1 MNYHPVTSWPTR
13 LGLRRQSAAATAL
26 SLPAEREFRK
36 GDTLVPQPSDASAW
50 THSGQECPPHAP
62 LRGMPKRRRAPLA
75 AAVQDVVMPP
85 LRLLT
90 LLTLLFL
97 GAGAPAIF
105 SATPAEPQDIAFT
118 AKADGSEQRYVELL
132 PPGFDASTP
141 HEVLLALHG
150 HGSDRWQ
157 FIRDARGEC
166 RGSRDVAARFG
177 MIFVSPDYRAKTSWM
192 GPLAEAD
199 MVQIIAELR
208 QRHKV
213 GRVFLVGG
221 SMGGTAVLT
230 FAALHPELV
239 AGVCSLNGT
248 ANHVE
253 YDKFQ
258 DAIAASFGGT
268 KAQVPDEYK
277 KRSAELWPEKFT
289 MPVAFTTG
297 GKDSLVPPASV
308 LRLAE
313 KLKQDGR
320 KMLLLHREAGGH
332 ATTYLDTATALE
344 FVLREAGATPLVPAG
359 LSAED
364 QRWFAAE
371 SRKLAD
377 KLAPLRARLV
387 APGEAAK
394 ADAFAAADVFLK
406 GFTWALRYETSLTT
420 NDVASLKKALLRG
433 HQRADALLANQQP
446 WTARKGK
453 VLRAYVSAVDGSTQ
467 PYGLNVPASYD
478 GSKPMR
484 LDVVLHG
491 SSKPV
496 GMSELKFIA
505 RFDEGDEAA
514 KSAPDV
520 DFIELHPLGRVE
532 NCYRWAGET
541 DVFEAI
547 EAVCR
552 NYKIDRDRIVLRGMS
567 MGASGTWHLGLKHPS
582 RFVALGPYCGYVDTH
597 RFSETPIASFIRV
610 GPLPPHQER
619 GLHMLDSIDYAA
631 NAGVVPAIAAIGDKD
646 VFFQSHV
653 HMKEAMAKE
662 GLQMVNLISPGTGHT
677 IDPVT
682 HREQMR
688 RIGEHVAKGLDHA
701 RKELRFVTWTLKYN
715 RCHWL
720 ELLALG
726 EHYERAEII
735 AKAADDGLVEV
746 SLAKNITQ
754 FAIHPPMLASRS
766 AKVSIAG
773 QEVSLPKRK
782 TSEAAHALVFA
793 LEQGKWKFAG
803 PRASVAL
810 AGKRPGVQGPIDDA
824 FASPFLC
831 VRGTGTP
838 WNPAVGAWTDASLR
852 RFAYEFA
859 RYMRGDLPVKNDTEV
874 TEADVRTKHLI
885 LFGDPGSNPW
895 IAKALPKL
903 PLTWTRDTVK
913 LGTESHAAKN
923 HAPVFISASP
933 FPGAGDRYVV
943 INSGHT
949 FHEKEFAAFNYLLF
963 PRLGDWAVMRVSPGA
978 EAWKPGMAT
987 FPEEPIRAGYFDEQ
1001 WKLTVGA
1008 AR

>member
-1 MNYHPVTSWPTR
+1 MKSASQRFAIATLAFR
-13 LGLRRQSAAATAL
+13 LSLSATFAAT
-26 SLPAEREFRK
+26 P
-36 GDTLVPQPSDASAW
+36 D
-50 THSGQECPPHAP
+50 
-62 LRGMPKRRRAPLA
+62 
-75 AAVQDVVMPP
+75 
-85 LRLLT
+85 
-90 LLTLLFL
+90 
-97 GAGAPAIF
+97 
-105 SATPAEPQDIAFT
+105 EPQDLAFT

-132 PPGFDASTP
+132 PPGFKATEAHD
-141 HEVLLALHG
+141 VLLAFHG

-157 FIRDARGEC
+157 FIREARGEC

-199 MVQIIAELR
+199 TVQLIAELR

-230 FAALHPELV
+230 FAALHPDLV

-248 ANHVE
+248 ANHVD

-268 KAQVPDEYK
+268 KAQVPEEYK

-297 GKDSLVPPASV
+297 GKDELVPPQSV
-308 LRLAE
+308 LRLAD
-313 KLKQDGR
+313 KLEQAGHKT
-320 KMLLLHREAGGH
+320 LLIHRESGGH
-332 ATTYLDTATALE
+332 ATDYADTVAALE
-344 FVLREAGATPLVPAG
+344 FVLREADASLQIPAG
-359 LSAED
+359 LNIAD
-364 QRWFAAE
+364 QILIREQLARLHFLRLFLRDCVPK
-371 SRKLAD
+371 SGKLASAD
-377 KLAPLRARLV
+377 IRGDV
-387 APGEAAK
+387 DVFAK
-394 ADAFAAADVFLK
+394 AA
-406 GFTWALRYETSLTT
+406 TWAMRYEASLTT
-420 NDVASLKKALLRG
+420 NDVALLKKALARG
-433 HQRADALLANQQP
+433 LQRGDDLLGDSKEA
-446 WTARKGK
+446 WTRRKGK
-453 VLRAYVSAVDGSTQ
+453 VLRGYVSAVDGSTQ
-467 PYGLNVPASYD
+467 PYGLIIPASYD

-496 GMSELKFIA
+496 GMSELRFGA
-505 RFDEGDEAA
+505 RFDEGDDAA

-597 RFSETPIASFIRV
+597 RFSETPIAGFIKV

-631 NAGVVPAIAAIGDKD
+631 NAAVVPAIGAIGDKD

-653 HMKEAMAKE
+653 HMKEVMAKE
-662 GLQMVNLISPGTGHT
+662 GLEMVNLISPGTGHT

-688 RIGEHVAKGLDHA
+688 RIGEHVAKGLEHA

-726 EHYERAEII
+726 EHYERAEFV
-735 AKAADDGLVEV
+735 AKVADDGSVDV
-746 SLAKNITQ
+746 SVAKNITS
-754 FAIHPPMLASRS
+754 FAIHPPIATLADS
-766 AKVSIAG
+766 KVRIAG
-773 QEVSLPKRK
+773 QEIRVDGFRPNFR
-782 TSEAAHALVFA
+782 TSGAVPV
-793 LEQGKWKFAG
+793 
-803 PRASVAL
+803 PRAHVFRMEAGQWRYGGSRFGL
-810 AGKRPGVQGPIDDA
+810 PEGKRPGVQGPIDDA

-838 WNPAVGAWTDASLR
+838 WNPAVGAWADASLR
-852 RFAYEFA
+852 RFAYEWA

-874 TEADVRTKHLI
+874 TDADVRTKHLI

-895 IAKALPKL
+895 IAKALPSL
-903 PLTWTRDTVK
+903 PVTWTRDTVK
-913 LGTESHAAKN
+913 LGAEGHSAKD
-923 HAPVFISASP
+923 HAPVLINASP

-963 PRLGDWAVMRVSPGA
+963 PRHGDWAVMKVGAGA
-978 EAWKPGMAT
+978 EAWKPGAAT
-987 FPEEPIRAGYFDEQ
+987 FPEEAMRAGYFDEQ
-1001 WKLTVGA
+1001 WKLPSQA
-1008 AR
+1008 K

>member
-1 MNYHPVTSWPTR
+1 MSNKAANLALVRW
-13 LGLRRQSAAATAL
+13 LRFAAAAFLVAL
-26 SLPAEREFRK
+26 NHAALAQAPLDLEFR
-36 GDTLVPQPSDASAW
+36 
-50 THSGQECPPHAP
+50 
-62 LRGMPKRRRAPLA
+62 
-75 AAVQDVVMPP
+75 
-85 LRLLT
+85 
-90 LLTLLFL
+90 
-97 GAGAPAIF
+97 
-105 SATPAEPQDIAFT
+105 
-118 AKADGSEQRYVELL
+118 AKADGSMQSYVEWL
-132 PPGFDASTP
+132 PPGFDAATTNDA
-141 HEVLLALHG
+141 LLAFHG

-177 MIFVSPDYRAKTSWM
+177 MIFVCPDYRAKTSWM

-199 MVQIIAELR
+199 TVQLIAELR
-208 QRHKV
+208 QRHRV

-268 KAQVPDEYK
+268 KAQVPEEYR
-277 KRSAELWPEKFT
+277 KRSAELRPEKFT
-289 MPVAFTTG
+289 MPTALTTG
-297 GKDSLVPPASV
+297 GKDTAVPPQSV

-313 KLKQDGR
+313 KLKQAGR
-320 KMLLLHREAGGH
+320 KTLLLHRENGGH
-332 ATTYLDTATALE
+332 ATTYEDTTAALE
-344 FVLREAGATPLVPAG
+344 FVLREAGAMPLGPAG
-359 LSAED
+359 LSAD
-364 QRWFAAE
+364 DR
-371 SRKLAD
+371 
-377 KLAPLRARLV
+377 RLV
-387 APGEAAK
+387 QGQLDTLNRKTALLRETQRGASPQFTELI
-394 ADAFAAADVFLK
+394 ADADGFAK
-406 GFTWALRYETSLTT
+406 GVTWALRYETSLTT
-420 NDVASLKKALLRG
+420 NDVALIKKALTRG
-433 HQRADALLANQQP
+433 LQRADLLLDGKRP
-446 WTARKGK
+446 WSVRNGK
-453 VLRAYVSAVDGSTQ
+453 ILRAYVSAVDGSTQ
-467 PYGLNVPASYD
+467 PYGVIVPASYD
-478 GSKPMR
+478 GTKPMR

-496 GMSELKFIA
+496 GMSELKFGA
-505 RFDEGDEAA
+505 RFDEGDDAA

-552 NYKIDRDRIVLRGMS
+552 NYRIDRDRIVLRGMS

-597 RFSETPIASFIRV
+597 RFSETPVASFIRV

-619 GLHMLDSIDYAA
+619 GLHMIDSIDYAA
-631 NAGVVPAIAAIGDKD
+631 NASVVPAIAAIGDRD

-653 HMKEAMAKE
+653 HMKEVMAKE
-662 GLQMVNLISPGTGHT
+662 GLEMVNLISPGTGHT

-688 RIGEHVAKGLDHA
+688 RIAEHVAKGLDHA

-735 AKAADDGLVEV
+735 AKAADDGSVEV
-746 SLAKNITQ
+746 SFAKNITQ
-754 FAIHPPMLASRS
+754 FSIHPPMLASPG
-766 AKVSIAG
+766 AKVRIAG
-773 QEVSLPKRK
+773 VEVPLPKQ
-782 TSEAAHALVFA
+782 TATEPQALVFA

-803 PRASVAL
+803 RRNSVAL
-810 AGKRPGVQGPIDDA
+810 TGKRPGVQGPIDDA

-838 WNPAVGAWTDASLR
+838 WNPAVGAWADASLR
-852 RFAYEFA
+852 RFAYEWA
-859 RYMRGDLPVKNDTEV
+859 RYMRGDLPVKNDTDV
-874 TEADVRTKHLI
+874 TETDVRTKHLI

-903 PLTWTRDTVK
+903 PLTWTRDEVK
-913 LGTESHAAKN
+913 FGTESHAAKD
-923 HAPVFISASP
+923 HAPVLINASP
-933 FPGAGDRYVV
+933 FPGASDRYVV

-963 PRLGDWAVMRVSPGA
+963 PRLADWAVMRVTAGA
-978 EAWKPGMAT
+978 EAWRTGAE
-987 FPEEPIRAGYFDEQ
+987 FPESAVRAGYFNEE
-1001 WKLTVGA
+1001 WKVPTVP

>member
-1 MNYHPVTSWPTR
+1 MPPTPPR
-13 LGLRRQSAAATAL
+13 YRVLGSCLLALLFTFAAFAATL
-26 SLPAEREFRK
+26 DEPR
-36 GDTLVPQPSDASAW
+36 D
-50 THSGQECPPHAP
+50 
-62 LRGMPKRRRAPLA
+62 
-75 AAVQDVVMPP
+75 
-85 LRLLT
+85 LT
-90 LLTLLFL
+90 
-97 GAGAPAIF
+97 
-105 SATPAEPQDIAFT
+105 FT

-132 PPGFDASTP
+132 PPGFDASAP
-141 HEVLLALHG
+141 HDVLLAFHG

-199 MVQIIAELR
+199 TVQLIAELR

-268 KAQVPDEYK
+268 KAQVPEEYR

-289 MPVAFTTG
+289 MPISFTTG
-297 GKDSLVPPASV
+297 GKDTAVPPQSV

-313 KLKQDGR
+313 KLKQAKR
-320 KMLLLHREAGGH
+320 RTLLLHRENGGH
-332 ATTYLDTATALE
+332 STSYEDTTAALE
-344 FVLREAGATPLVPAG
+344 FVLREAGNVPADEREA
-359 LSAED
+359 LAKAAAAVKATSAN
-364 QRWFAAE
+364 
-371 SRKLAD
+371 AD
-377 KLAPLRARLV
+377 LRADAEV
-387 APGEAAK
+387 FAK
-394 ADAFAAADVFLK
+394 GAM
-406 GFTWALRYETSLTT
+406 WALRYDTT
-420 NDVASLKKALLRG
+420 LAPNDLAAIKKAVGRASQRAASLA
-433 HQRADALLANQQP
+433 ANAP
-446 WTARKGK
+446 AWPAKKGK

-467 PYGLNVPASYD
+467 PYGVIIPASYD
-478 GSKPMR
+478 GTKPMR

-505 RFDEGDEAA
+505 RFDEGDEPA

-597 RFSETPIASFIRV
+597 RFSETPIVSFIKV
-610 GPLPPHQER
+610 GPLPVHQER

-653 HMKEAMAKE
+653 HMKEVMAKE
-662 GLQMVNLISPGTGHT
+662 GLEMVNLISPGTGHV
-677 IDPVT
+677 IDPKT
-682 HREQMR
+682 HAEQMR
-688 RIGEHVAKGLDHA
+688 RIGEHAAKGLQHA
-701 RKELRFVTWTLKYN
+701 RKELRFVTWTLKYS

-726 EHYERAEII
+726 EHYERAEIV
-735 AKAADDGLVEV
+735 AKAAEDGSVDV

-754 FAIHPPMLASRS
+754 FAVHPPMLTSPNASVR
-766 AKVSIAG
+766 IAG
-773 QEVSLPKRK
+773 QQVTLPKR
-782 TSEAAHALVFA
+782 SADAPQALVFA
-793 LEQGKWKFAG
+793 LEKGIWKFAG
-803 PRASVAL
+803 PRTSVPL
-810 AGKRPGVQGPIDDA
+810 TGKRPGVQGPIDDA

-838 WNPAVGAWTDASLR
+838 WNPAVGAWADASLR

-895 IAKALPKL
+895 IARALPRL
-903 PLTWTRDTVK
+903 PLTWTRDSVK
-913 LGTESHAAKN
+913 LGAQSHAAKN
-923 HAPVFISASP
+923 HAPVLINASP
-933 FPGAGDRYVV
+933 FPGAGNRYVV

-963 PRLGDWAVMRVSPGA
+963 PRHGDWAVMQLGVGA
-978 EAWKPGMAT
+978 EQWKPGGE
-987 FPEEPIRAGYFDEQ
+987 FPEEAIRAGYFDAQ
-1001 WKLTVGA
+1001 WKFATGSEGG
-1008 AR
+1008 R

>member
-1 MNYHPVTSWPTR
+1 MKSASKLFAIVT
-13 LGLRRQSAAATAL
+13 LAFGL
-26 SLPAEREFRK
+26 SL
-36 GDTLVPQPSDASAW
+36 
-50 THSGQECPPHAP
+50 
-62 LRGMPKRRRAPLA
+62 
-75 AAVQDVVMPP
+75 
-85 LRLLT
+85 
-90 LLTLLFL
+90 
-97 GAGAPAIF
+97 
-105 SATPAEPQDIAFT
+105 SATFAASPEPQDMSFI

-132 PPGFDASTP
+132 PPGFNAAEP
-141 HEVLLALHG
+141 HDVLLAFHG

-177 MIFVSPDYRAKTSWM
+177 MIFVSPDYRARTSWM
-192 GPLAEAD
+192 GPMAEAD
-199 MVQIIAELR
+199 TVQLIAELR

-230 FAALHPELV
+230 FAALHPELL

-268 KAQVPDEYK
+268 KAQVPEEYK

-289 MPVAFTTG
+289 MPTAFTTG
-297 GKDSLVPPASV
+297 GKDTAVPPQSV

-313 KLKQDGR
+313 KLKQAKR
-320 KMLLLHREAGGH
+320 KVLLLHHENGGH
-332 ATTYLDTATALE
+332 ATTCEDTVAALE
-344 FVLREAGATPLVPAG
+344 FVLREAGAPSLGPAG

-364 QRWFAAE
+364 SKALLAQLELLNQRSGF
-371 SRKLAD
+371 
-377 KLAPLRARLV
+377 LRRAYQGAFKRPVYDLV
-387 APGEAAK
+387 ADFEVFAK
-394 ADAFAAADVFLK
+394 GV
-406 GFTWALRYETSLTT
+406 TWALRYETALTT
-420 NDVASLKKALLRG
+420 NDVTQLKKAAGRGLQRAEALIADAKPWATRQGKALRG
-433 HQRADALLANQQP
+433 FI
-446 WTARKGK
+446 
-453 VLRAYVSAVDGSTQ
+453 SAVDGSTQ
-467 PYGLNVPASYD
+467 PYGLIIPASYD
-478 GSKPMR
+478 GTKPMR

-505 RFDEGDEAA
+505 RFDEGDEPA

-597 RFSETPIASFIRV
+597 RFSETPIASFIKV
-610 GPLPPHQER
+610 GPLPGHQER

-631 NAGVVPAIAAIGDKD
+631 NAGVVPAIGAIGDKD

-653 HMKEAMAKE
+653 HMKEVMAKE
-662 GLQMVNLISPGTGHT
+662 GIEMVNLISPGTGHT

-688 RIGEHVAKGLDHA
+688 RIGEHVAKGLEHA

-726 EHYERAEII
+726 EHYERAEIV
-735 AKAADDGLVEV
+735 AKAADDGSVDV
-746 SLAKNITQ
+746 TLAKNIAQ
-754 FAIHPPMLASRS
+754 FAVHPPMLASLN
-766 AKVSIAG
+766 AKVRIAG
-773 QEVSLPKRK
+773 EEVTLPKR
-782 TSEAAHALVFA
+782 SVNEPQALVFS
-793 LEQGKWKFAG
+793 LEQGKWKFTG
-803 PRASVAL
+803 SRASVVL
-810 AGKRPGVQGPIDDA
+810 TGKRPGVQGPIDDA

-838 WNPAVGAWTDASLR
+838 WNPAVGAWADASLR

-859 RYMRGDLPVKNDTEV
+859 RYMRGDVPVKNDTEV

-903 PLTWTRDTVK
+903 PITWTRDQMK
-913 LGTESHAAKN
+913 LGPESHSAKD
-923 HAPVFISASP
+923 HAPALISASP

-963 PRLGDWAVMRVSPGA
+963 PRHGDWAVMKLGAGA
-978 EAWKPGMAT
+978 EAWKPGAPT
-987 FPEEPIRAGYFDEQ
+987 FPEEVVRAGYFNEQ
-1001 WKLTVGA
+1001 WKLPTMP

>member
-1 MNYHPVTSWPTR
+1 MKSAFQLFAIATLAFGLR
-13 LGLRRQSAAATAL
+13 LGGAFAGT
-26 SLPAEREFRK
+26 
-36 GDTLVPQPSDASAW
+36 SD
-50 THSGQECPPHAP
+50 
-62 LRGMPKRRRAPLA
+62 
-75 AAVQDVVMPP
+75 
-85 LRLLT
+85 
-90 LLTLLFL
+90 
-97 GAGAPAIF
+97 
-105 SATPAEPQDIAFT
+105 EPQDIPFT

-132 PPGFDASTP
+132 PAGFNATETHD
-141 HEVLLALHG
+141 VLLAFHG

-199 MVQIIAELR
+199 TVQLIAELQ

-230 FAALHPELV
+230 FAALHPDLV

-268 KAQVPDEYK
+268 KAQVPEEYR
-277 KRSAELWPEKFT
+277 KRSAELRPEKFT
-289 MPVAFTTG
+289 MPTALTTG
-297 GKDSLVPPASV
+297 GKDTAVPPQSV

-313 KLKQDGR
+313 KLKQAGR
-320 KMLLLHREAGGH
+320 KTLLLHRENGGH
-332 ATTYLDTATALE
+332 ATTYEDTTAALE
-344 FVLREAGATPLVPAG
+344 FVLREAGAMPLGPAG
-359 LSAED
+359 LSAD
-364 QRWFAAE
+364 DR
-371 SRKLAD
+371 
-377 KLAPLRARLV
+377 RLV
-387 APGEAAK
+387 QGQLDTLNRKTALLRETQRGASPQFTELI
-394 ADAFAAADVFLK
+394 ADADGFAK
-406 GFTWALRYETSLTT
+406 GVTWALRYETSLTT
-420 NDVASLKKALLRG
+420 NDVALIKKALTRG
-433 HQRADALLANQQP
+433 LQRADLLLDGKRP
-446 WTARKGK
+446 WSVRNGK
-453 VLRAYVSAVDGSTQ
+453 ILRAYVSAVDGSTQ
-467 PYGLNVPASYD
+467 PYGVIVPASYD
-478 GSKPMR
+478 GTKPMR

-496 GMSELKFIA
+496 GMSELKFGA
-505 RFDEGDEAA
+505 RFDEGDDAA

-552 NYKIDRDRIVLRGMS
+552 NYRIDRDRIVLRGMS

-597 RFSETPIASFIRV
+597 RFSETPVASFIRV

-619 GLHMLDSIDYAA
+619 GLHMIDSIDYAA
-631 NAGVVPAIAAIGDKD
+631 NASVVPAIAAIGDRD

-653 HMKEAMAKE
+653 HMKEVMAKE
-662 GLQMVNLISPGTGHT
+662 GLEMVNLISPGTGHT

-688 RIGEHVAKGLDHA
+688 RIAEHVAKGLDHA

-735 AKAADDGLVEV
+735 AKAADDGSVEV
-746 SLAKNITQ
+746 SFAKNITQ
-754 FAIHPPMLASRS
+754 FSIHPPMLASPG
-766 AKVSIAG
+766 AKVRIAG
-773 QEVSLPKRK
+773 VEVPLPKQ
-782 TSEAAHALVFA
+782 TATEPQALVFA

-803 PRASVAL
+803 RRNSVAL
-810 AGKRPGVQGPIDDA
+810 TGKRPGVQGPIDDA

-838 WNPAVGAWTDASLR
+838 WNPAVGAWADASLR
-852 RFAYEFA
+852 RFAYEWA
-859 RYMRGDLPVKNDTEV
+859 RYMRGDLPVKNDTDV
-874 TEADVRTKHLI
+874 TETDVRTKHLI

-903 PLTWTRDTVK
+903 PLTWTRDEVK
-913 LGTESHAAKN
+913 FGTESHAAKD
-923 HAPVFISASP
+923 HAPVLINASP
-933 FPGAGDRYVV
+933 FPGASDRYVV

-963 PRLGDWAVMRVSPGA
+963 PRLADWAVMRVTAGA
-978 EAWKPGMAT
+978 EAWRTGAE
-987 FPEEPIRAGYFDEQ
+987 FPESAVRAGYFNEE
-1001 WKLTVGA
+1001 WKVPTVP

>member
-1 MNYHPVTSWPTR
+1 MFM
-13 LGLRRQSAAATAL
+13 A
-26 SLPAEREFRK
+26 
-36 GDTLVPQPSDASAW
+36 
-50 THSGQECPPHAP
+50 
-62 LRGMPKRRRAPLA
+62 LA
-75 AAVQDVVMPP
+75 AM
-85 LRLLT
+85 
-90 LLTLLFL
+90 L
-97 GAGAPAIF
+97 GAHSSFAV
-105 SATPAEPQDIAFT
+105 TPDEPQDIAFT

-132 PPGFDASTP
+132 PPGFNATNTHD
-141 HEVLLALHG
+141 VLLAFHG

-166 RGSRDVAARFG
+166 KGARDVAAKFG

-199 MVQIIAELR
+199 TVQLIGELW

-230 FAALHPELV
+230 FAALHPEMV

-258 DAIAASFGGT
+258 DAIAVSFGGT

-297 GKDSLVPPASV
+297 GRDELVPPQSV

-313 KLKQDGR
+313 KLKQAGR
-320 KMLLLHREAGGH
+320 KTLLLHREAGGH
-332 ATTYLDTATALE
+332 STTYEDTAAALE
-344 FVLREAGATPLVPAG
+344 FVLREAGATPLMPAG
-359 LSAED
+359 ISADD
-364 QRWFAAE
+364 QRVLSAE
-371 SRKLAD
+371 SRKLRE
-377 KLAPLRARLV
+377 KLAGLRTQLV
-387 APGEAAK
+387 SPGDAVK
-394 ADAFAAADVFLK
+394 ADSFAAADLFLK
-406 GFTWALRYETSLTT
+406 GIAWALRYEVNLTT
-420 NDVASLKKALLRG
+420 NDVASIKKALARG
-433 HQRADALLANQQP
+433 QQRADALLANQQP
-446 WTARKGK
+446 WARRKGK

-467 PYGLNVPASYD
+467 PYGVIVPASYD
-478 GSKPMR
+478 GTKPMR

-496 GMSELKFIA
+496 GMSELKFGA
-505 RFDEGDEAA
+505 RFDEGDDAA
-514 KSAPDV
+514 KSVPDV

-552 NYKIDRDRIVLRGMS
+552 NYNIDRDRIVLRGMS

-597 RFSETPIASFIRV
+597 CFSETPIPNFIKV
-610 GPLPPHQER
+610 GPLPAHQER
-619 GLHMLDSIDYAA
+619 GLHMLDSIDFAA
-631 NAGVVPAIAAIGDKD
+631 NAGVVPAIGAIGDKD

-653 HMKEAMAKE
+653 HMKEVMAKE
-662 GLQMVNLISPGTGHT
+662 GLEMVNLISPGTGHT

-688 RIGEHVAKGLDHA
+688 RIGEYATKGLDSVK
-701 RKELRFVTWTLKYN
+701 RELRFVTWTLKYN

-726 EHYERAEII
+726 EHYERAEIV
-735 AKAADDGLVEV
+735 AKAADDGSVDV

-754 FAIHPPMLASRS
+754 FAIHPPMLASPG
-766 AKVSIAG
+766 AKVRIAG
-773 QEVSLPKRK
+773 ADVALPKRK
-782 TSEAAHALVFA
+782 AGDAPHALVFA
-793 LEQGKWKFAG
+793 LEKGKWKFAG
-803 PRASVAL
+803 QRESVAL
-810 AGKRPGVQGPIDDA
+810 TGKRPGVQGPIDDA
-824 FASPFLC
+824 LASPFLC
-831 VRGTGTP
+831 VRGTGQP
-838 WNPAVGAWTDASLR
+838 WNPAVGAWADANLR

-903 PLTWTRDTVK
+903 PVTWTRDTVK
-913 LGTESHAAKN
+913 FGTESHAAKD
-923 HAPVFISASP
+923 HAPVLINASP
-933 FPGAGDRYVV
+933 LDGAGDHYIV

-963 PRLGDWAVMRVSPGA
+963 PRLGDWAVMRVTPGA
-978 EAWKPGMAT
+978 ESWKPGTAA
-987 FPEEPIRAGYFDEQ
+987 FPEEALRAGYFDEQ
-1001 WKLTVGA
+1001 WKL
-1008 AR
+1008 

>member
-1 MNYHPVTSWPTR
+1 MKCASQLFAIATLA
-13 LGLRRQSAAATAL
+13 LGLSLSAAFA
-26 SLPAEREFRK
+26 
-36 GDTLVPQPSDASAW
+36 ASP
-50 THSGQECPPHAP
+50 G
-62 LRGMPKRRRAPLA
+62 
-75 AAVQDVVMPP
+75 
-85 LRLLT
+85 
-90 LLTLLFL
+90 
-97 GAGAPAIF
+97 
-105 SATPAEPQDIAFT
+105 EPQDIAFI
-118 AKADGSEQRYVELL
+118 AKADGTTQRYVEVV
-132 PPGFDASTP
+132 PPGFDAREP
-141 HEVLLALHG
+141 HDVLIAFHG

-199 MVQIIAELR
+199 TVQIIAELR

-230 FAALHPELV
+230 FAALHAELV

-258 DAIAASFGGT
+258 DAVAASFGGT
-268 KAQVPDEYK
+268 KAQVPEEYK

-289 MPVAFTTG
+289 MPVSFTTG
-297 GKDSLVPPASV
+297 GKDTAVPPQSV
-308 LRLAE
+308 LRLAD
-313 KLKQDGR
+313 KLKQARR
-320 KMLLLHREAGGH
+320 KTLLLHREAGGH
-332 ATTYLDTATALE
+332 ATTYEDTTAALE
-344 FVLREAGATPLVPAG
+344 FVLNAAGVKLPGSANASVALPAPAGDEQPFIVSEAKRLQEKLARLRSDFNPLVEP
-359 LSAED
+359 
-364 QRWFAAE
+364 
-371 SRKLAD
+371 
-377 KLAPLRARLV
+377 
-387 APGEAAK
+387 AK
-394 ADAFAAADVFLK
+394 ADRFADADMFHK
-406 GFTWALRYETSLTT
+406 GITWALRYETKLAT
-420 NDVASLKKALLRG
+420 NDVALLKKALTRG
-433 HQRADALLANQQP
+433 QQRADALLANTQP
-446 WTARKGK
+446 WAARKGK
-453 VLRAYVSAVDGSTQ
+453 VLRGFVSTVDGSTQ
-467 PYGLNVPASYD
+467 PYGVIIPARYD
-478 GSKPMR
+478 ASKPMR

-496 GMSELKFIA
+496 GMSELKFGA
-505 RFDEGDEAA
+505 RFDEGDDAA

-597 RFSETPIASFIRV
+597 RFSETPIPSFIKV
-610 GPLPPHQER
+610 GPLPVHQER

-631 NAGVVPAIAAIGDKD
+631 NASVVPAIGAIGDKD

-653 HMKEAMAKE
+653 HMREVMAKE
-662 GLQMVNLISPGTGHT
+662 GLEMLNLISPGTGHT

-726 EHYERAEII
+726 EHYERAEIV
-735 AKAADDGLVEV
+735 AKAAEDGSVDV
-746 SLAKNITQ
+746 SLAKNIAQ
-754 FAIHPPMLASRS
+754 FAIHPPMLVSPN
-766 AKVSIAG
+766 AKVRIAG
-773 QEVSLPKRK
+773 AEITLPKR
-782 TSEAAHALVFA
+782 TAGEPQALVFA

-803 PRASVAL
+803 PRISVPL

-824 FASPFLC
+824 FDSPFLC

-838 WNPAVGAWTDASLR
+838 WNPAVGAWADASLR

-859 RYMRGDLPVKNDTEV
+859 RYMRGDLQVKNDTEV

-903 PLTWTRDTVK
+903 PVTWTRDTVK
-913 LGTESHAAKN
+913 LGPESHAAKD
-923 HAPVFISASP
+923 HAPVLINASP
-933 FPGAGDRYVV
+933 FPGAGDHYVV

-963 PRLGDWAVMRVSPGA
+963 PRHGDWAVMKLGAGA
-978 EAWKPGMAT
+978 EAWKPGTST
-987 FPEEPIRAGYFDEQ
+987 FPEEAVRAGYFNEA
-1001 WKLTVGA
+1001 WK
-1008 AR
+1008 

>member
-1 MNYHPVTSWPTR
+1 MNSASKLFAVVT
-13 LGLRRQSAAATAL
+13 LAFGL
-26 SLPAEREFRK
+26 SL
-36 GDTLVPQPSDASAW
+36 
-50 THSGQECPPHAP
+50 
-62 LRGMPKRRRAPLA
+62 
-75 AAVQDVVMPP
+75 
-85 LRLLT
+85 
-90 LLTLLFL
+90 
-97 GAGAPAIF
+97 
-105 SATPAEPQDIAFT
+105 SATFAASPEPQDLSFI

-132 PPGFDASTP
+132 PPGFKVAEP
-141 HEVLLALHG
+141 HDVLLAFHG

-157 FIRDARGEC
+157 VIRDARSEC
-166 RGSRDVAARFG
+166 KGARDVAARFG

-199 MVQIIAELR
+199 TVHLIAELR

-268 KAQVPDEYK
+268 KAQVPNEYK

-297 GKDSLVPPASV
+297 GKDTVVPPPSV

-313 KLKQDGR
+313 KLKQAKR
-320 KMLLLHREAGGH
+320 KVLLLHRENGGH
-332 ATTYLDTATALE
+332 ATTYEDTVAALE
-344 FVLREAGATPLVPAG
+344 FVLTESGALSVKQREALIEPLLMSRFSDPDVDLFSAG
-359 LSAED
+359 VWHALEFD
-364 QRWFAAE
+364 TGFTR
-371 SRKLAD
+371 AD
-377 KLAPLRARLV
+377 VQAMERAGKRFTERL
-387 APGEAAK
+387 AAK
-394 ADAFAAADVFLK
+394 HK
-406 GFTWALRYETSLTT
+406 
-420 NDVASLKKALLRG
+420 
-433 HQRADALLANQQP
+433 P
-446 WTARKGK
+446 WTTKRGK
-453 VLRAYVSAVDGSTQ
+453 VIRAFHSAIDGSVQ
-467 PYGLNVPASYD
+467 PYGLIIPKSYD
-478 GSKPMR
+478 ATKPMR

-496 GMSELKFIA
+496 GMSELRFIA
-505 RFDEGDEAA
+505 RFDEGDED
-514 KSAPDV
+514 KNNAPDV

-552 NYKIDRDRIVLRGMS
+552 NYQIDRDRIVLRGMS

-597 RFSETPIASFIRV
+597 RFSETPIPNFIKV

-653 HMKEAMAKE
+653 HMGEVFAKE
-662 GLQMVNLISPGTGHT
+662 GIPFVNLISPGTGHVV
-677 IDPVT
+677 DPKT
-682 HREQMR
+682 HAEQMR
-688 RIGEHVAKGLDHA
+688 RIAEHVAKGLDHA

-726 EHYERAEII
+726 EHYERAEIH
-735 AKAADDGLVEV
+735 AEAADDGTVEV
-746 SLAKNITQ
+746 YSAKNITQ
-754 FAIHPPMLASRS
+754 FAIHPPMLVAPWTRV
-766 AKVSIAG
+766 KIEE
-773 QEVSLPKRK
+773 QEVKLPKRNEG
-782 TSEAAHALVFA
+782 EAVRGFA
-793 LEQGKWKFAG
+793 FVRENGRWKLAG
-803 PRASVAL
+803 RRESFVL

-824 FASPFLC
+824 FATPFLC

-838 WNPAVGAWTDASLR
+838 WNPAVGAWADASLR
-852 RFAYEFA
+852 RFAYEWA
-859 RYMRGDLPVKNDTEV
+859 RYMRGDLPVKDDTDV
-874 TEADVRTKHLI
+874 TETDLRTKHLI
-885 LFGDPGSNPW
+885 LFGDPGSNLC

-903 PLTWTRDTVK
+903 PIIWTRDAVK
-913 LGTESHAAKN
+913 LGVEQHSAN
-923 HAPVFISASP
+923 DHAPVLINASP
-933 FPGAGDRYVV
+933 FDGAGNRYVV

-949 FHEKEFAAFNYLLF
+949 FHEQEFAAFNYLLF
-963 PRLGDWAVMRVSPGA
+963 PRLGDWAVMRITPGA
-978 EAWKPGMAT
+978 ATWKPGAT
-987 FPEEPIRAGYFDEQ
+987 GFPEEAIRAGYFDEQ
-1001 WKLTVGA
+1001 WKFPAVS
-1008 AR
+1008 ARNR

>member
-1 MNYHPVTSWPTR
+1 MSNKAANLALVRW
-13 LGLRRQSAAATAL
+13 LRFAAAAFLVAL
-26 SLPAEREFRK
+26 NHAALAQAPLDLEFR
-36 GDTLVPQPSDASAW
+36 
-50 THSGQECPPHAP
+50 
-62 LRGMPKRRRAPLA
+62 
-75 AAVQDVVMPP
+75 
-85 LRLLT
+85 
-90 LLTLLFL
+90 
-97 GAGAPAIF
+97 
-105 SATPAEPQDIAFT
+105 
-118 AKADGSEQRYVELL
+118 AKADGSMQSYVEWL
-132 PPGFDASTP
+132 PPGFDAATTNDA
-141 HEVLLALHG
+141 LLAFHG

-177 MIFVSPDYRAKTSWM
+177 MIFVCPDYRAKTSWM

-199 MVQIIAELR
+199 TVQLIAELR
-208 QRHKV
+208 QRHRV

-268 KAQVPDEYK
+268 KAQVPAEYK
-277 KRSAELWPEKFT
+277 QRSAELWPEKFT

-297 GKDSLVPPASV
+297 GQDALVPPQSV

-313 KLKQDGR
+313 KLKQAGR
-320 KMLLLHREAGGH
+320 KTLSLHREQGGH
-332 ATTYLDTATALE
+332 ATTYEDTTAALE
-344 FVLREAGATPLVPAG
+344 FVLREASATPLVPAG
-359 LSAED
+359 ISAED
-364 QRWFAAE
+364 QRFIAAE
-371 SRKLAD
+371 TAKLQAG
-377 KLAPLRARLV
+377 LARLRPRPDERF
-387 APGEAAK
+387 APAYDF
-394 ADAFAAADVFLK
+394 ADADLFLK
-406 GFTWALRYETSLTT
+406 GVTWALRYEPSLTT
-420 NDVASLKKALLRG
+420 NDVAALKKALLRG
-433 HQRADALLANQQP
+433 QQRVSVLLTNQMP
-446 WTARKGK
+446 WVTPTPWAARKGK

-467 PYGLNVPASYD
+467 PYGVIIPVRYD
-478 GSKPMR
+478 GTKPMR

-496 GMSELKFIA
+496 GMSELRFGA
-505 RFDEGDEAA
+505 RFDEGDDAA

-547 EAVCR
+547 EAVCQ

-597 RFSETPIASFIRV
+597 RFSETPIPNFIKV

-631 NAGVVPAIAAIGDKD
+631 NAGVVPAIGAIGDKD

-653 HMKEAMAKE
+653 HMKEVMAKE
-662 GLQMVNLISPGTGHT
+662 GLEMVNLISPGTGHT

-688 RIGEHVAKGLDHA
+688 RIGEHAAKGLNHA
-701 RKELRFVTWTLKYN
+701 ARELRFVTWTLKYN

-726 EHYERAEII
+726 EHYERAEIV
-735 AKAADDGLVEV
+735 AKVADDGSVDV
-746 SLAKNITQ
+746 SLAKNVTQ
-754 FAIHPPMLASRS
+754 FAIHPPMLAATNDRL
-766 AKVSIAG
+766 VRIEGQVVRVAG
-773 QEVSLPKRK
+773 FRPNFRTPGAVPVPHAHVFRKESGLWKYGGRRFGLP
-782 TSEAAHALVFA
+782 E
-793 LEQGKWKFAG
+793 
-803 PRASVAL
+803 
-810 AGKRPGVQGPIDDA
+810 GKRPGVQGPIDDA
-824 FASPFLC
+824 FATPFLC
-831 VRGTGTP
+831 VRSTGTP
-838 WNPAVGAWTDASLR
+838 WNPAVGAWADASLR
-852 RFAYEFA
+852 RFAYEWA
-859 RYMRGDLPVKNDTEV
+859 RCMRGDLPVKNDTDV

-885 LFGDPGSNPW
+885 LFGDPGSNQW

-903 PLTWTRDTVK
+903 PLTWTRDEVK
-913 LGTESHAAKN
+913 FGTESHAAKD
-923 HAPVFISASP
+923 HAPVLINASP

-963 PRLGDWAVMRVSPGA
+963 PRHGDWAVMRLSPGA
-978 EAWKPGMAT
+978 ETWKPGLTA
-987 FPEEPIRAGYFDEQ
+987 FPEEAIRAGYFDEG
-1001 WKLTVGA
+1001 WSFPA
-1008 AR
+1008 ASR

>member
-1 MNYHPVTSWPTR
+1 
-13 LGLRRQSAAATAL
+13 LSAVFA
-26 SLPAEREFRK
+26 
-36 GDTLVPQPSDASAW
+36 
-50 THSGQECPPHAP
+50 
-62 LRGMPKRRRAPLA
+62 
-75 AAVQDVVMPP
+75 
-85 LRLLT
+85 
-90 LLTLLFL
+90 
-97 GAGAPAIF
+97 
-105 SATPAEPQDIAFT
+105 ATPAEPEDRTFI
-118 AKADGSEQRYVELL
+118 AKADGTEQRYVELL
-132 PPGFDASTP
+132 PPGFNAAEP
-141 HEVLLALHG
+141 HDVLLAFHG

-166 RGSRDVAARFG
+166 KGSRDVAAKAG

-192 GPLAEAD
+192 GPKAEAD
-199 MVQIIAELR
+199 TVQLIAELR
-208 QRHKV
+208 QRHKI

-239 AGVCSLNGT
+239 AGVASLNGT
-248 ANHVE
+248 ASHVE

-268 KAQVPDEYK
+268 KAQVPEEYR

-297 GKDSLVPPASV
+297 GKDTLVPPASV

-313 KLKQDGR
+313 KLKQARR
-320 KMLLLHREAGGH
+320 KTLLLHRENGGH
-332 ATTYLDTATALE
+332 ATTYEDTTAALE
-344 FVLREAGATPLVPAG
+344 FVLKETGATPVVPAG
-359 LSAED
+359 LSMED
-364 QRWFAAE
+364 QRLIAAE
-371 SRKLAD
+371 AD
-377 KLAPLRARLV
+377 KLKSKFGWLGVCVDKA
-387 APGEAAK
+387 GTKAAEDWL
-394 ADAFAAADVFLK
+394 ADFMVFRK
-406 GFTWALRYETSLTT
+406 GVNWALRYETSLNT
-420 NDVASLKKALLRG
+420 NDVALLKRALNRG
-433 HQRADALLANQQP
+433 HQRADALNGGARP
-446 WTARKGK
+446 WTTRQGK
-453 VLRAYVSAVDGSTQ
+453 VLRGFVSAVDGSTQ
-467 PYGLNVPASYD
+467 PYGVIIPKGYD
-478 GSKPMR
+478 GTKPMR

-505 RFDEGDEAA
+505 RFDEGDDAA

-552 NYKIDRDRIVLRGMS
+552 NYKVDRDRIVLRGMS

-597 RFSETPIASFIRV
+597 RFSETPIPSFIRV

-631 NAGVVPAIAAIGDKD
+631 NAGVVPAIGAIGDKD

-653 HMKEAMAKE
+653 HMKEVMAKE
-662 GLQMVNLISPGTGHT
+662 GLEMVNLISPGTGHT
-677 IDPVT
+677 IDPKT
-682 HREQMR
+682 HAEQMR
-688 RIGEHVAKGLDHA
+688 RIGEHVAKGLEHT

-735 AKAADDGLVEV
+735 AKAANDGSVEV

-754 FAIHPPMLASRS
+754 FAIHPPMLTATNDRL
-766 AKVSIAG
+766 VRIEG
-773 QEVSLPKRK
+773 QEVRVPGFRPNFRSPGAIPVTHGQVFRK
-782 TSEAAHALVFA
+782 EA
-793 LEQGKWKFAG
+793 GKWKHGG
-803 PRASVAL
+803 PRFGL
-810 AGKRPGVQGPIDDA
+810 PDGKRPGVQGPIDDA

-838 WNPAVGAWTDASLR
+838 WNPAVGAWADASLR
-852 RFAYEFA
+852 RFAYEWA
-859 RYMRGDLPVKNDTEV
+859 RYVRGDLPVKNDTDV

-885 LFGDPGSNPW
+885 LFGDPGNNPW

-913 LGTESHAAKN
+913 LGTEQHAAKD
-923 HAPVFISASP
+923 HAPVLINASP

-963 PRLGDWAVMRVSPGA
+963 PRHGDWAVMKLGASA
-978 EAWKPGMAT
+978 EAWMPGVE
-987 FPEEPIRAGYFDEQ
+987 FPEEAVRAGYFDEQ
-1001 WKLTVGA
+1001 WKLTVDSPG
-1008 AR
+1008 R

>member
-1 MNYHPVTSWPTR
+1 MKSAFQLFAIATLAFGLR
-13 LGLRRQSAAATAL
+13 LGGAFAGT
-26 SLPAEREFRK
+26 
-36 GDTLVPQPSDASAW
+36 SD
-50 THSGQECPPHAP
+50 
-62 LRGMPKRRRAPLA
+62 
-75 AAVQDVVMPP
+75 
-85 LRLLT
+85 
-90 LLTLLFL
+90 
-97 GAGAPAIF
+97 
-105 SATPAEPQDIAFT
+105 EPQDIPFT

-132 PPGFDASTP
+132 PAGFNATETHD
-141 HEVLLALHG
+141 VLLAFHG

-199 MVQIIAELR
+199 TVQLIAELQ

-230 FAALHPELV
+230 FAALHPDLV

-268 KAQVPDEYK
+268 KAQVPEEYR
-277 KRSAELWPEKFT
+277 KRSAELRPEKFT
-289 MPVAFTTG
+289 MPTALTTG
-297 GKDSLVPPASV
+297 GKDTAVPPQSV

-313 KLKQDGR
+313 KLKQAGR
-320 KMLLLHREAGGH
+320 KTLLLHRENGGH
-332 ATTYLDTATALE
+332 ATTYEDTTAALE
-344 FVLREAGATPLVPAG
+344 FVLREAGAMPLGPAG
-359 LSAED
+359 LSAD
-364 QRWFAAE
+364 DR
-371 SRKLAD
+371 
-377 KLAPLRARLV
+377 RLV
-387 APGEAAK
+387 QGQLDTLNRKTALLRETQRGASPQFTELI
-394 ADAFAAADVFLK
+394 ADADGFAK
-406 GFTWALRYETSLTT
+406 GVTWALRYETSLTT
-420 NDVASLKKALLRG
+420 NDVALIKKALTRG
-433 HQRADALLANQQP
+433 LQRADLLLDGKRP
-446 WTARKGK
+446 WSVRNGK
-453 VLRAYVSAVDGSTQ
+453 ILRAYVSAVDGSTQ
-467 PYGLNVPASYD
+467 PYGVIVPASYD
-478 GSKPMR
+478 GTKPMR

-496 GMSELKFIA
+496 GMSELKFGA
-505 RFDEGDEAA
+505 RFDEGDDAA

-552 NYKIDRDRIVLRGMS
+552 NYRIDRDRIVLRGMS

-597 RFSETPIASFIRV
+597 RFSETPVASFIRV

-619 GLHMLDSIDYAA
+619 GLHMIDSIDYAA
-631 NAGVVPAIAAIGDKD
+631 NASVVPAIAAIGDRD

-653 HMKEAMAKE
+653 HMKEVMAKE
-662 GLQMVNLISPGTGHT
+662 GLEMVNLISPGTGHT

-688 RIGEHVAKGLDHA
+688 RIAEHVAKGLDHA

-735 AKAADDGLVEV
+735 AKAADDGSVEV
-746 SLAKNITQ
+746 SFAKNITQ
-754 FAIHPPMLASRS
+754 FSIHPPMLASPG
-766 AKVSIAG
+766 AKVRIAG
-773 QEVSLPKRK
+773 VEVPLPKQ
-782 TSEAAHALVFA
+782 TATEPQALVFA

-803 PRASVAL
+803 RRNSVAL
-810 AGKRPGVQGPIDDA
+810 TGKRPGVQGPIDDA

-838 WNPAVGAWTDASLR
+838 WNPAVGAWADASLR
-852 RFAYEFA
+852 RFAYEWA

-903 PLTWTRDTVK
+903 PLTWTRDEVK
-913 LGTESHAAKN
+913 FGTESHAAKD
-923 HAPVFISASP
+923 HAPVLINASP
-933 FPGAGDRYVV
+933 FPGASDRYVV

-963 PRLGDWAVMRVSPGA
+963 PRLADWAVMRVTAGA
-978 EAWKPGMAT
+978 EAWRTGAE
-987 FPEEPIRAGYFDEQ
+987 FPESAVRAGYFNEE
-1001 WKLTVGA
+1001 WKVPTVP